1 MDHLR
6 LAWQAGE
13 TLLNHVPFEE
23 DPKGTRYNILLAV
36 QELLTNVF
44 RHGYAAAETPMV
56 ELRFEFREAG
66 FEFVIRDRARQF
78 DPTVP
83 GDPRRIDD
91 FDGGVGDGADDAGGA
106 DDDPASMIEGGY
118 GLMIVKA
125 VMDELE
131 YVHEDGWNVLRAFK
145 SVRSRVASGASN
157 A

>member
-44 RHGYAAAETPMV
+44 RHGYATAETPLV

-66 FEFVIRDRARQF
+66 FEFVIRDRARPF

-83 GDPRRIDD
+83 LDPRRRGG
-91 FDGGVGDGADDAGGA
+91 FDRGSDGGA
-106 DDDPASMIEGGY
+106 DVGAEDDLASVAEGGY

-157 A
+157 E